1 MFILENNFMV
11 MNIVRYQRS
20 KYGVA
25 IDADDKFSEDQS
37 GKVKLKELYPL
48 LFFFLFF
55 SSLTNGVEGKGRKSG
70 KKKRNYASYYLCSTF
85 PHALWPQ
92 RYTYLKSQPHN
103 PNIFGVPYHASLDSS
118 ICAKCMCIFQPARSR
133 Q

>member
-37 GKVKLKELYPL
+37 GKVKLKDIVS
-48 LFFFLFF
+48 FVVSFLFF
-55 SSLTNGVEGKGRKSG
+55 
-70 KKKRNYASYYLCSTF
+70 
-85 PHALWPQ
+85 
-92 RYTYLKSQPHN
+92 
-103 PNIFGVPYHASLDSS
+103 LD
-118 ICAKCMCIFQPARSR
+118 
-133 Q
+133 

>member
-70 KKKRNYASYYLCSTF
+70 KK
-85 PHALWPQ
+85 
-92 RYTYLKSQPHN
+92 
-103 PNIFGVPYHASLDSS
+103 
-118 ICAKCMCIFQPARSR
+118 
-133 Q
+133 